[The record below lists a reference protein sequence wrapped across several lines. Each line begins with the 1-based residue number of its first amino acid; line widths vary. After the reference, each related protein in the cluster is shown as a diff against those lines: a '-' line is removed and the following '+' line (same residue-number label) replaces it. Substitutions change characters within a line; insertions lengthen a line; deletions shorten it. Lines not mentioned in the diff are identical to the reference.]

1 MIFAFKVVK
10 LTRRLSRGRKAGVVP
25 IVLTI
30 LTIIAI
36 PVFAG
41 AMLITTMFL
50 AGFYT
55 ENYLDLAVTTPG
67 FDYEMKDGIETG
79 NATFGVY
86 QQMRLLA
93 LIILICVIITGV
105 VLRVLETGYSESDIM
120 SSSIVST
127 TVTKPIMLII
137 LFFAFP
143 MMWDVGTDLAENT
156 ALWIVN
162 PTYSFD
168 PDRPCPDA
176 WYEDTQI
183 IIDTHNNSSY
193 TVGGKVTHGIEKAED
208 VCKPELRSNYL
219 INQAVRN
226 TSYEEYR
233 PPDPLSF
240 IFRIVT
246 QFAIGNLINMFFMI
260 AKGVVAV
267 NLVMSTILAMIMTD
281 VVAGVAIAAMP
292 IFAILSMIPK
302 YTKIA
307 EQFLSVLPSLLLLP
321 ILIALTIV
329 VGSSF
334 VANVNQQDLNLIQDP
349 GVLNMG
355 IFYTWVSA
363 IGVLFLA
370 SMLPV
375 MIIGLIGK
383 VVGEATNIIQQS
395 SQAAS
400 FMASMAVKA
409 PIPGAG
415 GSLSSIVGGGGSGGG
430 DGGGGDDESSEEKN
444 DAVSSERD
452 KTQDALFSDSDDTSS
467 DEPAKN

>member
-10 LTRRLSRGRKAGVVP
+10 FTRRLSRGRKAGALP
-25 IVLTI
+25 LLWPLLAIA
-30 LTIIAI
+30 AI
-36 PVFAG
+36 PIFAG
-41 AMLITTMFL
+41 AMLITTVFL
-50 AGFYT
+50 ADFYT

-67 FDYEMKDGIETG
+67 FDYEIIDGVETG
-79 NATFGVY
+79 NATFEVY
-86 QQMRLLA
+86 QQMRLMA
-93 LIILICVIITGV
+93 IIILICVVITGI

-127 TVTKPIMLII
+127 TVTKPVMLII

-143 MMWDVGTDLAENT
+143 MMWDIGTDLAENT

-176 WYEDTQI
+176 WYDDERF

-193 TVGGKVTHGIEKAED
+193 TRSDMGARLGLLFYGIEMAEN

-219 INQAVRN
+219 ISQAVRN
-226 TSYEEYR
+226 TEYEEYK

-240 IFRIVT
+240 IFRTVIN
-246 QFAIGNLINMFFMI
+246 FMIGNLVSMFFAI
-260 AKGVVAV
+260 AKGIVAV

-292 IFAILSMIPK
+292 LFAIMSMVPK

-307 EQFLSVLPSLLLLP
+307 EQFLSVLPALLILP
-321 ILIALTIV
+321 ILIAITIV

-334 VANVNQQDLNLIQDP
+334 VANVNQQDIDFIQNP
-349 GVLNMG
+349 GFINIGL
-355 IFYTWVSA
+355 FYTWISA

-375 MIIGLIGK
+375 IIIGLIGK
-383 VVGEATNIIQQS
+383 VVGDATNIIQQS
-395 SQAAS
+395 TQAAS
-400 FMASMAVKA
+400 FMTSMAVKA

-415 GSLSSIVGGGGSGGG
+415 GSLSSIVGGKLGMGGG
-430 DGGGGDDESSEEKN
+430 GGGGDDGGDGN
-444 DAVSSERD
+444 DS
-452 KTQDALFSDSDDTSS
+452 SDSDDQSVSSGRAGGESDSS
-467 DEPAKN
+467 D

>member
-10 LTRRLSRGRKAGVVP
+10 SATRPSRGRKAGILPFVLP
-25 IVLTI
+25 LLAIV
-30 LTIIAI
+30 AI

-41 AMLITTMFL
+41 AMLITTVFL

-67 FDYEMKDGIETG
+67 FDYEIINGVETG

-86 QQMRLLA
+86 QQMRLMA
-93 LIILICVIITGV
+93 IIILICVVITGI

-127 TVTKPIMLII
+127 TVTKPVMLII

-143 MMWDVGTDLAENT
+143 MMWDIGTDLAENT

-168 PDRPCPDA
+168 PDRPCPDE

-193 TVGGKVTHGIEKAED
+193 TRGGTVSHGIEKAED

-226 TSYEEYR
+226 TTYEEYQ

-246 QFAIGNLINMFFMI
+246 HFVIGNAVNMFFMI

-292 IFAILSMIPK
+292 LFAIMSMVPK

-307 EQFLSVLPSLLLLP
+307 EQFLSALPALLILP
-321 ILIALTIV
+321 ILIAITIV

-334 VANVNQQDLNLIQDP
+334 VANVNQQDTNFIQDTGLLNL
-349 GVLNMG
+349 G

-395 SQAAS
+395 TQAAS
-400 FMASMAVKA
+400 FMTSMAVKA

-415 GSLSSIVGGGGSGGG
+415 GSLSSIVGGKLGMGGGGGGG
-430 DGGGGDDESSEEKN
+430 DGDGDDSS
-444 DAVSSERD
+444 DSDDQTVSSEREGGESD
-452 KTQDALFSDSDDTSS
+452 MFSESESS
-467 DEPAKN
+467 D

>member
-1 MIFAFKVVK
+1 MPFVLPLLA
-10 LTRRLSRGRKAGVVP
+10 
-25 IVLTI
+25 IV
-30 LTIIAI
+30 AI

-41 AMLITTMFL
+41 AMLITTVFL

-67 FDYEMKDGIETG
+67 FDYEIIDGVETG

-86 QQMRLLA
+86 QQMRLMA
-93 LIILICVIITGV
+93 IIILICVVITGI

-127 TVTKPIMLII
+127 TVTKPVMLII

-143 MMWDVGTDLAENT
+143 MMWDIGTDLAENT

-168 PDRPCPDA
+168 PDRPCPDE

-193 TVGGKVTHGIEKAED
+193 TRGGTVSHGIEKAED

-226 TSYEEYR
+226 TTYEEYQ

-246 QFAIGNLINMFFMI
+246 HFVIGNAVNMFFMI

-292 IFAILSMIPK
+292 LFAIMSMVPK

-307 EQFLSVLPSLLLLP
+307 EQFLSALPALLILP
-321 ILIALTIV
+321 ILIAITIV

-334 VANVNQQDLNLIQDP
+334 VANVNQQDTNFIQDTGLLNL
-349 GVLNMG
+349 G

-395 SQAAS
+395 TQAAS
-400 FMASMAVKA
+400 FMTSMAVKA

-415 GSLSSIVGGGGSGGG
+415 GSLSSIVGGKLGMGGGGGGG
-430 DGGGGDDESSEEKN
+430 DGDGDDSS
-444 DAVSSERD
+444 DSDDQTVSSEREGGESD
-452 KTQDALFSDSDDTSS
+452 MFSESESS
-467 DEPAKN
+467 D

>member
-1 MIFAFKVVK
+1 MKFTK
-10 LTRRLSRGRKAGVVP
+10 RLSRGRKAGILPLVLP
-25 IVLTI
+25 ILA
-30 LTIIAI
+30 IIAI

-41 AMLITTMFL
+41 AMLITTIFL

-67 FDYEMKDGIETG
+67 FDYEMVDGVETG
-79 NATFGVY
+79 NATFDVY
-86 QQMRLLA
+86 KQMRLMA
-93 LIILICVIITGV
+93 LIILMCVVITGV

-162 PTYSFD
+162 PIYSFD

-176 WYEDTQI
+176 WYEDERI

-193 TVGGKVTHGIEKAED
+193 TRGGKVFYGIERAEN

-219 INQAVRN
+219 ISQAVRN
-226 TSYEEYR
+226 TEYEEYR
-233 PPDPLSF
+233 PPDALSF
-240 IFRIVT
+240 MFRLITNFV
-246 QFAIGNLINMFFMI
+246 IGNLVNMFFTI

-292 IFAILSMIPK
+292 LFAIMSMVPK

-307 EQFLSVLPSLLLLP
+307 EQFLSALPALLILP
-321 ILIALTIV
+321 ILIAITIV

-334 VANVNQQDLNLIQDP
+334 VANVNQQDVNFIQDP
-349 GVLNMG
+349 GVINIG
-355 IFYTWVSA
+355 RFYTWVSA

-395 SQAAS
+395 TQAAS
-400 FMASMAVKA
+400 FMTSMAVKA

-415 GSLSSIVGGGGSGGG
+415 GSLSSIVGGKLGMGGGGSGGDG
-430 DGGGGDDESSEEKN
+430 GSEESDDDEPNKSVDSETESYSDDGGGE
-444 DAVSSERD
+444 
-452 KTQDALFSDSDDTSS
+452 T
-467 DEPAKN
+467 

>member
-10 LTRRLSRGRKAGVVP
+10 SATRPPRGRKAGILP
-25 IVLTI
+25 FLMPI

-41 AMLITTMFL
+41 TMLIVTGFL
-50 AGFYT
+50 ADFYT
-55 ENYLDLAVTTPG
+55 ENYLDVAVTTPG

-86 QQMRLLA
+86 QQMRLMA
-93 LIILICVIITGV
+93 LVVLICVIIAGV

-127 TVTKPIMLII
+127 TVTKPVMLII
-137 LFFAFP
+137 LFFVFP
-143 MMWDVGTDLAENT
+143 MMWDVGADLTEDV

-162 PTYSFD
+162 PIYSFD
-168 PDRPCPDA
+168 PDRPCPDE
-176 WYEDTQI
+176 WYEEPQT
-183 IIDTHNNSSY
+183 IIDTHNNSNY
-193 TVGGKVTHGIEKAED
+193 TRGGKVFYDIEKAED

-219 INQAVRN
+219 ISQAVQS
-226 TSYEEYR
+226 TTYEEYR
-233 PPDPLSF
+233 PPDPLSY
-240 IFRIVT
+240 IFRIIMDYATGLV
-246 QFAIGNLINMFFMI
+246 IDMFFII

-267 NLVMSTILAMIMTD
+267 NLVMSTMLAMIMTD

-292 IFAILSMIPK
+292 LFAIISMIPK

-307 EQFLSVLPSLLLLP
+307 EQFLSVLPALLILP
-321 ILIALTIV
+321 ILIAITIV

-334 VANVNQQDLNLIQDP
+334 VANVNQQDINFIQEP
-349 GVLNMG
+349 GVLDIG
-355 IFYTWVSA
+355 RFYTWVSA

-383 VVGEATNIIQQS
+383 VVGEATKIVQQAT
-395 SQAAS
+395 QAAS
-400 FMASMAVKA
+400 LVTSMGIKA

-415 GSLSSIVGGGGSGGG
+415 GSLSSIVGGKLGMG
-430 DGGGGDDESSEEKN
+430 GGGGDDGGGGNEGDGSEEESN
-444 DAVSSERD
+444 YGVDESHEPEE
-452 KTQDALFSDSDDTSS
+452 DSDDFGG
-467 DEPAKN
+467 DNNG